1 MDRLMKTKKVIRM
14 LIPVALL
21 STFLYI
27 LLHKFGHVIV
37 LWAVVADITEFS
49 ILSAHVSYIGGEW
62 TNLSDR

>member
-49 ILSAHVSYIGGEW
+49 ILSAYVVYTGGEW
-62 TNLSDR
+62 SNLSDR

>member
-1 MDRLMKTKKVIRM
+1 M

-49 ILSAHVSYIGGEW
+49 ILSAYVVYTGGEW
-62 TNLSDR
+62 SNLSDR